1 MSEFE
6 LDEAAVADTEQELFQ
21 TGEKVNTEAA
31 KARDSVTGA
40 RGAWLGDSNVAATN
54 KQTGEFAD
62 CVNRLHN
69 EINQMS
75 EALGLGRKATMAEDQ
90 FNQDEFLAIS
100 PDTPYA
106 RV

>member
-6 LDEAAVADTEQELFQ
+6 LDEAAVADTESLLFD
-21 TGEKVNTEAA
+21 TGEKVNIEATR
-31 KARDSVTGA
+31 ARDSVTGS

-54 KQTGEFAD
+54 KQVGEFAD

-100 PDTPYA
+100 PEGSYS